1 MSDPFITLWTA
12 QERDARGLSHD
23 ELARRSRLLQRR
35 VLRRDLIEYAAG
47 LFVVIAFGWMAVVI
61 PFWPMRIACIVTMLG
76 TAIVMW
82 NLWRRRPRDDA
93 AALAQ
98 DAHAYYRSQLV
109 AQRDT
114 LASVGSWYIG
124 PTLPGMALFIAAV
137 VAESAKTMPIGVAL
151 IPAALV
157 AASSGGVM
165 WFILRLNRAAARTLD
180 TILIR
185 KDRRCAVFFLP
196 SRSLQPR

>member
-23 ELARRSRLLQRR
+23 ELARRSRQLQRR

-47 LFVVIAFGWMAVVI
+47 LFVMVTFGWMAVVI
-61 PFWPMRIACIVTMLG
+61 PFWSMRFACAVTMLG
-76 TAIVMW
+76 TVIVMW

-93 AALAQ
+93 AALVQ
-98 DAHAYYRSQLV
+98 DAHAYYRGQLV

-124 PTLPGMALFIAAV
+124 PFLPGMILFVAAV
-137 VAESAKTMPIGVAL
+137 GHKSVQVMPL
-151 IPAALV
+151 TAALAPIALV
-157 AASSGGVM
+157 TVSSAAVL
-165 WFILRLNRAAARTLD
+165 WLVLWLNRAAARKLD
-180 TILIR
+180 QQIAALDAERASTEH
-185 KDRRCAVFFLP
+185 
-196 SRSLQPR
+196 